1 MARTQDF
8 SALFGHPLLVGFGRL
23 ETALTDAMG
32 RGQGDNFPPYNVEQ
46 LSSDHLVMTFALAGF
61 RPEDLDVVQ
70 QGRHLLLSGQ
80 MPENKDASY
89 IHRGIAA
96 RGFRRR
102 FLLADGYDVTACT
115 LKDGLLRIDV
125 VRPDQD
131 DAPRTIP
138 VTIG

>member
-23 ETALTDAMG
+23 ENALTDAMG
-32 RGQGDNFPPYNVEQ
+32 GGQGDSFPPYNVEQ
-46 LSSDHLVMTFALAGF
+46 VTADHLVMTFAVAGF
-61 RPEDLDVVQ
+61 QRGDIEVVQ
-70 QGRHLLLSGQ
+70 HGRHLKLTGQ
-80 MPENKDASY
+80 MTDKADASY
-89 IHRGIAA
+89 LHRGIAA

-115 LKDGLLRIDV
+115 LQDGLLRVDI

-131 DAPRTIP
+131 EAARTIP
-138 VTIG
+138 ITAP